1 MNDLPDHARVVI
13 IGGGIIGCSVA
24 YHLAKRGVTDVVL
37 LERSELTS
45 GTTWHAAGLV
55 GQLRATHNLTRLAQY
70 TTQLFANLEA
80 DTGQATGFQQRGSV
94 SVATTPARFEELKR
108 GASMARVFGLEVN
121 VVTPGEAKE
130 LVPLANV
137 AKIVAAGALGIWIAE
152 ELEQLSWI
160 VIVAAVSAAVDIVSV
175 AVGPT
180 KALLG
185 KGPVVVGYFT
195 IAVTWMGY
203 SYDEAYTGLGIS
215 DVIFF
220 ALYLGAA
227 RRFGLRVG
235 WSAVA
240 MVGSFLVTIAAAMYW
255 TALPALPLLSVAFL
269 AVNGDLLW
277 RRLRKPAGTG

>member
-1 MNDLPDHARVVI
+1 MKR
-13 IGGGIIGCSVA
+13 
-24 YHLAKRGVTDVVL
+24 LAPAL
-37 LERSELTS
+37 
-45 GTTWHAAGLV
+45 AAGAALLLWGYLSRYLPALPLRLDIMLSSAIVLALLGVLV
-55 GQLRATHNLTRLAQY
+55 WGMLPLHTLGRRLPLITIVALPLAI
-70 TTQLFANLEA
+70 LFVWLH
-80 DTGQATGFQQRGSV
+80 
-94 SVATTPARFEELKR
+94 
-108 GASMARVFGLEVN
+108 
-121 VVTPGEAKE
+121 
-130 LVPLANV
+130 LVPFANV

-160 VIVAAVSAAVDIVSV
+160 VVVAAVSAVVDIVSV

-180 KALLG
+180 RALLG

-195 IAVTWMGY
+195 VAVTWMGY
-203 SYDEAYTGLGIS
+203 SYDEAYTGLGVS

-240 MVGSFLVTIAAAMYW
+240 MVGSFLATIAAAMFW

-269 AVNGDLLW
+269 AVNGDLIW
-277 RRLRKPAGTG
+277 RKVRRPASAS